1 MATKKLDTTGHKT
14 EGNTNPR
21 SRKWCLT
28 LNNYTESEY
37 NNIKN
42 WMEKHQYIIG
52 KEIGT
57 QGTPHLQMYV
67 ESNNPIKFTT
77 IKNVCERCHIERAHG
92 TQDQNIKYCS
102 KDNNY
107 ITNFIIPEP
116 IRVIEPSK
124 QWQKEIINLIEGDW
138 DDRKINWYYDLKGGI
153 GKSALCKY
161 ICLNYNAI
169 LVSGKA
175 NDMKYGIAEW
185 KNKNRLIV
193 LIDIPRSVEKFVSYS
208 GIEEIKN
215 GLFYCGKYESKM
227 VMYNSPLVVC
237 FANFGP
243 VYGEMSGD
251 RWVITNLTETD

>member
-1 MATKKLDTTGHKT
+1 M
-14 EGNTNPR
+14 
-21 SRKWCLT
+21 
-28 LNNYTESEY
+28 
-37 NNIKN
+37 
-42 WMEKHQYIIG
+42 
-52 KEIGT
+52 
-57 QGTPHLQMYV
+57 
-67 ESNNPIKFTT
+67 
-77 IKNVCERCHIERAHG
+77 
-92 TQDQNIKYCS
+92 
-102 KDNNY
+102 
-107 ITNFIIPEP
+107 
-116 IRVIEPSK
+116 
-124 QWQKEIINLIEGDW
+124 
-138 DDRKINWYYDLKGGI
+138 
-153 GKSALCKY
+153 
-161 ICLNYNAI
+161 NYNAI